1 MKLLLAITD
10 GAGARNFV
18 HGRFLRTLKNADV
31 SLTIFSGVPTKALRE
46 TAGKQLEG
54 TEICELPIYR
64 ETQASHLWR
73 KTLEV
78 AHMKRFGTLPM
89 RLNLANGKAHGI
101 SKGAMGNRAAYFLA
115 GMCSRPGAIRRLSV
129 LHERSV
135 LAHPLTASYR
145 TLLRDLSPDL
155 LFTTHQRPPQVSP
168 LVVAANSLVIPTA
181 TFIFS
186 WDKLNPKGRIPV
198 PYHH

>member
-10 GAGARNFV
+10 GPGVRNFV
-18 HGRFLRTLKNADV
+18 HGRFLKTLKNAGV
-31 SLTIFSGVPTKALRE
+31 SLTIYSVVPMKALRDN
-46 TAGKQLEG
+46 AGEQLDG

-89 RLNLANGKAHGI
+89 RLNLANGMARGI
-101 SKGAMGNRAAYFLA
+101 SKAAMRNRAAYLLA
-115 GMCSRPGAIRRLSV
+115 GICRRPGGIRRLSV
-129 LHERSV
+129 QHEGSV
-135 LAHPLTASYR
+135 LAHPTTGRYR
-145 TLLRDLSPDL
+145 TLLRELNPDL

-168 LVVAANSLVIPTA
+168 LVV
-181 TFIFS
+181 
-186 WDKLNPKGRIPV
+186 
-198 PYHH
+198 